1 MLKANA
7 PIRRTKEALN
17 KRVARDD
24 IIYFVMTDRFFG
36 RHKRNVE
43 GSDASIHGGTLDGI
57 IAKLDYLLE
66 PGVAAIWVA
75 PVDENIERHGATEPY
90 RYYWP
95 RRFDRIEPRLIDG
108 SHLPHSPEM
117 ATFEKFADRRSA
129 EQQLRAS
136 LQEKE
141 ILLGEVHH
149 RAKNNFQIILSL
161 LLLQS

>member
-1 MLKANA
+1 
-7 PIRRTKEALN
+7 
-17 KRVARDD
+17 
-24 IIYFVMTDRFFG
+24 
-36 RHKRNVE
+36 
-43 GSDASIHGGTLDGI
+43 
-57 IAKLDYLLE
+57 
-66 PGVAAIWVA
+66 
-75 PVDENIERHGATEPY
+75 
-90 RYYWP
+90 
-95 RRFDRIEPRLIDG
+95 
-108 SHLPHSPEM
+108 M